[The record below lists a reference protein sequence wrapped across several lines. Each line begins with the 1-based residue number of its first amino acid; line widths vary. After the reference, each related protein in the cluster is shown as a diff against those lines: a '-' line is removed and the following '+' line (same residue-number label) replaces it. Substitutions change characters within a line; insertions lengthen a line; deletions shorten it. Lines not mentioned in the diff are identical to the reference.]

1 MIEYI
6 EVNPLPEICQ
16 KCEEQQQRYFAAD
29 PEEQLRMEQEEDF
42 NCDCGSC
49 EYAGARWIL
58 PREEELWLLRK
69 AKIKAIQRLQRDLS
83 MIDTELAEIMDQKR
97 KEKGG
102 A

>member
-16 KCEEQQQRYFAAD
+16 KCEAAG
-29 PEEQLRMEQEEDF
+29 EG
-42 NCDCGSC
+42 DCGSC
-49 EYAGARWIL
+49 DHAGERWIL
-58 PREEELWLLRK
+58 PREEELWLKRK
-69 AKIKAIQRLQRDLS
+69 LKIKAIERLQRELS
-83 MIDTELAEIMDQKR
+83 MIDTELAEIMDQKQ

>member
-16 KCEEQQQRYFAAD
+16 KCEEQQQRYFSAD
-29 PEEQLRMEQEEDF
+29 PEEQLRMEQEEGF

-49 EYAGARWIL
+49 ENAGERWIL

-69 AKIKAIQRLQRDLS
+69 IKIKAIQRLQEELS
-83 MIDTELAEIMDQKR
+83 KIDTELADIIEARIQ
-97 KEKGG
+97 EKGEE
-102 A
+102 